1 MMTEIQNI
9 VDAIRSLRL
18 IPPERDL
25 WDGEAVAS
33 YLKRSKAHTMNKLVV
48 LPSFPKAIR
57 LPSDGAG
64 RGQPLFKAI
73 EVMQWA
79 ESYQEK
85 GLKN

>member
-1 MMTEIQNI
+1 MTETQSI
-9 VDAIRSLRL
+9 VDAIKSLRL

-48 LPSFPKAIR
+48 LPSFPKPIR
-57 LPSDGAG
+57 LPHEGKG
-64 RGQPLFKAI
+64 RSQPLYKAI

-85 GLKN
+85 RINT

>member
-1 MMTEIQNI
+1 MTEAQSI
-9 VDAIRSLRL
+9 VEAIKSLRL

-25 WDGEAVAS
+25 WDGDAVAS
-33 YLKRSKAHTMNKLVV
+33 YLKRSVAHTMNKITV

-57 LPSDGAG
+57 LLNDGKG
-64 RGQPLFKAI
+64 RSQPLYKAI

-85 GLKN
+85 SKNS